1 MNWWTDPEV
10 AWVWGPSFGIF
21 FGKYEECSVRVWG
34 CIQLHS
40 FASPYGKWVNLSVTV
55 LSHFQ
60 NTHKKR
66 RREKKKQR
74 SWWPPTVTF
83 DLRISPEKFSTL
95 STRPATKPRFAGTL
109 SRHLQQEDN
118 TRDTR
123 LNKYSHPWRF
133 MVFRWECVL
142 VFLSEHCEGEQPMST
157 ENTERKSCWFKL
169 EAVAA
174 AGVHISQRNALI
186 DWSVRSHSCLHICE
200 NAFLFVSTLSGN
212 WFCLFLVFFFFGC
225 QLGLSSDLHLIHK
238 NAAASTAGN
247 DVNKWMKVLSG
258 CDSLVIAATC

>member
-1 MNWWTDPEV
+1 MLNNNYIFWNFWNFPFCCCLTYEHRCGPIMNWWTDPEV

-40 FASPYGKWVNLSVTV
+40 FASPYGKWLNLSVTV

-60 NTHKKR
+60 NTHKK

-109 SRHLQQEDN
+109 SRHLQQEEN
-118 TRDTR
+118 TRDT
-123 LNKYSHPWRF
+123 
-133 MVFRWECVL
+133 
-142 VFLSEHCEGEQPMST
+142 G
-157 ENTERKSCWFKL
+157 
-169 EAVAA
+169 
-174 AGVHISQRNALI
+174 G
-186 DWSVRSHSCLHICE
+186 
-200 NAFLFVSTLSGN
+200 
-212 WFCLFLVFFFFGC
+212 
-225 QLGLSSDLHLIHK
+225 
-238 NAAASTAGN
+238 
-247 DVNKWMKVLSG
+247 
-258 CDSLVIAATC
+258 

>member
-1 MNWWTDPEV
+1 MWPNNDLMDGPWGLMSL
-10 AWVWGPSFGIF
+10 GPSFGIF

-66 RREKKKQR
+66 REKKKQQTCWGADDHLPWHLT
-74 SWWPPTVTF
+74 SG
-83 DLRISPEKFSTL
+83 SPQKSSL
-95 STRPATKPRFAGTL
+95 H
-109 SRHLQQEDN
+109 SRHVLPPNPGLQ
-118 TRDTR
+118 
-123 LNKYSHPWRF
+123 
-133 MVFRWECVL
+133 
-142 VFLSEHCEGEQPMST
+142 EHCPVTYNRKITHETQEVKQIFSSMKIHGLQVRMCVGVPQWILWGRAAN

-186 DWSVRSHSCLHICE
+186 DWSVRSHSCLRICE

-212 WFCLFLVFFFFGC
+212 WFCLFLVFFLGANWDYPQIYIWFIKT
-225 QLGLSSDLHLIHK
+225 QLRQQQE
-238 NAAASTAGN
+238 T
-247 DVNKWMKVLSG
+247 M
-258 CDSLVIAATC
+258 